1 MNYYFNKDL
10 FMNCTKMPGKFWRIY
25 MSEPTG
31 EYVFAADQQKA
42 YQDVA
47 DQLGIGF
54 KVGKPHWQTAWDV
67 RNNIAEKYRNGR
79 MLICG
84 DASHVS
90 LCYIFGIMVAEHFAG
105 ALSIWRPGHER
116 LYAGCV

>member
-1 MNYYFNKDL
+1 MTRSWFTDLILSNVTFDDRWMNYYFNKDL

-42 YQDVA
+42 YQEVA
-47 DQLGIGF
+47 DKLGIGF

-67 RNNIAEKYRNGR
+67 RNNIAETYRNGR

-90 LCYIFGIMVAEHFAG
+90 VLKQHTGVIVC
-105 ALSIWRPGHER
+105 
-116 LYAGCV
+116 